1 MSSLKDF
8 FKPEFLNRL
17 DEIII
22 FDILKKE
29 EIRKIV
35 DLQILEI
42 EKRLK
47 EKFLKLSVSEKA
59 RDYISY
65 SSFDTHYGA
74 RPIKRFIQ
82 TNLLNKLA
90 KIMLEINEIKVEK
103 KTINIENIVEVDVK
117 EEKDKD
123 TKEIKKELFVEI
135 KKIKKEKI
143 ISPIQIKEL
152 KKN

>member
-1 MSSLKDF
+1 
-8 FKPEFLNRL
+8 
-17 DEIII
+17 
-22 FDILKKE
+22 
-29 EIRKIV
+29 
-35 DLQILEI
+35 
-42 EKRLK
+42 
-47 EKFLKLSVSEKA
+47 
-59 RDYISY
+59 
-65 SSFDTHYGA
+65 
-74 RPIKRFIQ
+74 
-82 TNLLNKLA
+82 
-90 KIMLEINEIKVEK
+90 MLEINEIRVEK